1 MNLIHHTTP
10 QYKPMDIFY
19 KDDKLTDR
27 FAVANLDLI
36 GMVKS
41 QVNAIQ
47 IQIIFEYQIM
57 VFSMPCGLVCN
68 LKSALM
74 IFKY

>member
-10 QYKPMDIFY
+10 QYKALDNFY
-19 KDDKLTDR
+19 KDDILTDR

-36 GMVKS
+36 GMMKS

-47 IQIIFEYQIM
+47 IQIIFKCQIM
-57 VFSMPCGLVCN
+57 VCTMLCGLVCN
-68 LKSALM
+68 LKSAL
-74 IFKY
+74 IILKY